1 MSDVKKRVV
10 WIDTLRG
17 IAMCMVVLSHSRVA
31 PCVIANFCWCCH
43 VPLFFIISGI
53 VLGINQSEKLTLAD
67 FLKNK
72 ARGILYPYVT
82 LSIIELIMEYF
93 TNRTGIKSS
102 FIAFVSL
109 DGIGVLWFLPTL
121 FFSSVLWYFVKK
133 IKNIICVLAIAIA
146 IAVAMSLYAVPNVPY
161 AFTYI
166 LTRCIYATIFMLIGN
181 ILYNHLETIQRYT
194 RLVIII
200 GVLAYIYGNYYF
212 SYYSFDLHYAQIMKP
227 LSYWFITLGTS
238 LLWITIVSQL
248 NKNVINEALSF
259 IGRNT
264 LIVLEGHWLLLQL
277 LVNPYMKMLPIEKNI
292 FELLNCVVMFI
303 ILIPIIK
310 IINKRAM
317 WIIKPVYQKNDL

>member
-181 ILYNHLETIQRYT
+181 ILYNHLN
-194 RLVIII
+194 RL
-200 GVLAYIYGNYYF
+200 L
-212 SYYSFDLHYAQIMKP
+212 
-227 LSYWFITLGTS
+227 
-238 LLWITIVSQL
+238 
-248 NKNVINEALSF
+248 KNL
-259 IGRNT
+259 T
-264 LIVLEGHWLLLQL
+264 
-277 LVNPYMKMLPIEKNI
+277 
-292 FELLNCVVMFI
+292 
-303 ILIPIIK
+303 
-310 IINKRAM
+310 
-317 WIIKPVYQKNDL
+317 

>member
-1 MSDVKKRVV
+1 M
-10 WIDTLRG
+10 
-17 IAMCMVVLSHSRVA
+17 
-31 PCVIANFCWCCH
+31 
-43 VPLFFIISGI
+43 
-53 VLGINQSEKLTLAD
+53 
-67 FLKNK
+67 
-72 ARGILYPYVT
+72 
-82 LSIIELIMEYF
+82 
-93 TNRTGIKSS
+93 
-102 FIAFVSL
+102 
-109 DGIGVLWFLPTL
+109 
-121 FFSSVLWYFVKK
+121 
-133 IKNIICVLAIAIA
+133 AIAIA

-259 IGRNT
+259 IGRT
-264 LIVLEGHWLLLQL
+264 LVALAITCKSIYEDAPHRKK
-277 LVNPYMKMLPIEKNI
+277 YT
-292 FELLNCVVMFI
+292 
-303 ILIPIIK
+303 
-310 IINKRAM
+310 
-317 WIIKPVYQKNDL
+317 